1 MKPHEMNREEI
12 LNKLDIQVYSIYSV
26 TLHEG
31 CDYEGRWLVKTW
43 LFNDIELAKKFINEY
58 RVDKTEEIIKDKMY
72 EIARRHFDSQQL
84 MLEELELTEEI
95 PTLNMGEY
103 WEEDKMY
110 EI

>member
-12 LNKLDIQVYSIYSV
+12 LNKLDIQVDSIYSV

-43 LFNDIELAKKFINEY
+43 LFNDIELAKEFINKY
-58 RVDKTEEIIKDKMY
+58 RVDKTEEIVKDEMY

-84 MLEELELTEEI
+84 MLTELEIADEVPFINISER
-95 PTLNMGEY
+95 Y
-103 WEEDKMY
+103 MY
-110 EI
+110 PDRY